1 MPTKKLNKAY
11 LMEQI
16 KHECGVAM
24 VRLLKPLSYY
34 KEKYGT
40 WMYGLNKL
48 YLMMEKQHNRGQEAA
63 GLAALKLQAEPG
75 DEYMFRERAQGNT
88 AIQEIFASVHSKFSN
103 FSSEELADADFAG
116 KNIPFAG
123 EIYMGHLRYSTTGKR
138 GLSYVHPF
146 LRRNN
151 WRAKNLCLCANFNM
165 TNVQEIFDHIAVKG
179 QHPRM
184 LSDTYLLLEQL
195 GHRLD
200 REAERCF
207 VAAESQGLTDRH
219 ITEYI
224 ENNINV
230 ANILKESAPV
240 WDGGYVVCGITGS
253 GETFVLRDPWG
264 IRPAFYYMSDE
275 VFALASERPVLQTSF
290 GLEAED
296 IVELQPGQAIMTN
309 RKGEMRIEQI
319 LPAQKLA
326 ACSFERV
333 YFSRGSDIDI
343 YKERKEMGRRLV
355 PSILK
360 AINNEVDNTV
370 FSYIPNT
377 AEAAY
382 YGLYQGFE
390 EYLNQQK
397 THEITELLKNPAY
410 SSEASRVALEKR
422 IAEVLARHIRAEKV
436 AWKDIK
442 MRTFIAEGNSRNDLA
457 AHVYDITYGC
467 VVPNVDNLVVI
478 DDSIVRGTTLRESIL
493 RILDRLH
500 PKRIVIVSSSPQVR
514 YPDYYG
520 IDMANMNEFIAF
532 RAAIA
537 LHEERG
543 TMNLLTDI
551 YRRCKAQEDLPKEQV
566 QNYIRE
572 LYEPFTELEINAKMV
587 ELLRPAGVDT
597 EIHMVYLSIED
608 LHKACPNSPGDWYFS
623 GHFPTPGG
631 NKCVNAAFIR
641 YMEGHQAA
649 LLSPVVT

>member
-1 MPTKKLNKAY
+1 
-11 LMEQI
+11 MEQI

-24 VRLLKPLSYY
+24 VRLLQPLSYY

-75 DEYMFRERAQGNT
+75 DEFMFRERAQGNT
-88 AIQEIFASVHSKFSN
+88 AIQEIFAAVHAKFAT
-103 FSSEELADADFAG
+103 FTPEELADVDFAG
-116 KNIPFAG
+116 KNIPFVG

-207 VAAESQGLTDRH
+207 AEAESLGLTDRD
-219 ITEYI
+219 ITEHI
-224 ENNINV
+224 ESRINV
-230 ANILKESAPV
+230 ANILKESAPI

-264 IRPAFYYMSDE
+264 IRPAFYYKDDE
-275 VFALASERPVLQTSF
+275 VFALASERPVLQTTF
-290 GLEAED
+290 GLEAND

-309 RKGEMRIEQI
+309 RKGELRIEQI

-326 ACSFERV
+326 SCSFERV

-343 YKERKEMGRRLV
+343 YQERKEMGRRLV

-390 EYLNQQK
+390 EYLNHQK
-397 THEITELLKNPAY
+397 TQAITALLKDPAY
-410 SSEASRVALEKR
+410 SSEAGKTALETR
-422 IAEVLARHIRAEKV
+422 IAQVLSRHIRAEKV

-457 AHVYDITYGC
+457 AHVYDITYGS
-467 VVPNVDNLVVI
+467 VFPHVDNLVVI

-493 RILDRLH
+493 RILNRLH

-520 IDMANMNEFIAF
+520 IDMANMDEFIAF

-537 LHEERG
+537 LHQERG
-543 TMNLLTDI
+543 TMNMLTNL
-551 YRRCKAQEDLPKEQV
+551 YHRCKSQENLPKEKV
-566 QNYIRE
+566 QNFIRE
-572 LYEPFTELEINAKMV
+572 LYAPFTEEDLNIKMI
-587 ELLRPAGVDT
+587 ELLRPTGVDT

-623 GHFPTPGG
+623 GYYPTPGG

-641 YMEGHQAA
+641 YMETHQAE
-649 LLSPVVT
+649 LLS

>member
-1 MPTKKLNKAY
+1 
-11 LMEQI
+11 
-16 KHECGVAM
+16 
-24 VRLLKPLSYY
+24 
-34 KEKYGT
+34 
-40 WMYGLNKL
+40 
-48 YLMMEKQHNRGQEAA
+48 
-63 GLAALKLQAEPG
+63 
-75 DEYMFRERAQGNT
+75 
-88 AIQEIFASVHSKFSN
+88 
-103 FSSEELADADFAG
+103 
-116 KNIPFAG
+116 
-123 EIYMGHLRYSTTGKR
+123 MGHLRYSTTGKR

-207 VAAESQGLTDRH
+207 AEAESLGLTDRD
-219 ITEYI
+219 ITEHI
-224 ENNINV
+224 ESRINV

-264 IRPAFYYMSDE
+264 IRPAFYYKDDE
-275 VFALASERPVLQTSF
+275 VFALASERPVLQTTF
-290 GLEAED
+290 GLEAND

-309 RKGEMRIEQI
+309 RKGELRIEQI

-326 ACSFERV
+326 SCSFERV

-343 YKERKEMGRRLV
+343 YQERKEMGRRLV

-390 EYLNQQK
+390 EYLNHQK
-397 THEITELLKNPAY
+397 TQAITALLKDPAY
-410 SSEASRVALEKR
+410 SSEAGKTALETR
-422 IAEVLARHIRAEKV
+422 IAQVLSRHIRAEKV

-457 AHVYDITYGC
+457 AHVYDITYGS
-467 VVPNVDNLVVI
+467 VLPHVDNLVVI

-493 RILDRLH
+493 RILNRLH

-520 IDMANMNEFIAF
+520 IDMANMDEFIAF

-537 LHEERG
+537 LHQERG
-543 TMNLLTDI
+543 TMYMLTNL
-551 YRRCKAQEDLPKEQV
+551 YHRCKSQENLPKEKV
-566 QNYIRE
+566 QNFIRE
-572 LYEPFTELEINAKMV
+572 LYAPFTEEDLNIKMI
-587 ELLRPAGVDT
+587 ELLRPIGVDT

-623 GHFPTPGG
+623 GYYPTPGG

-641 YMEGHQAA
+641 YMETHQAE
-649 LLSPVVT
+649 LLS

>member
-1 MPTKKLNKAY
+1 
-11 LMEQI
+11 MEQI

-207 VAAESQGLTDRH
+207 VAAESLGLTDRH

-224 ENNINV
+224 ESNINV

-264 IRPAFYYMSDE
+264 IRPAFYYKSDD

-296 IVELQPGQAIMTN
+296 VVELQPGQAIMTN

-410 SSEASRVALEKR
+410 SSEASKVALEKR

-457 AHVYDITYGC
+457 AHVYDITYGS
-467 VVPNVDNLVVI
+467 VVPNVDNLVGI

-551 YRRCKAQEDLPKEQV
+551 YRRCKAQEDLPKEKV
-566 QNYIRE
+566 KNYIRE

-649 LLSPVVT
+649 LLSQ